1 MCRVVV
7 GVLVIEG
14 GGGGGGDGLG
24 GSFGDMGMTLGG
36 VGIGT
41 EGFGW
46 MFGLRRSW

>member
-1 MCRVVV
+1 MYRVVV
-7 GVLVIEG
+7 VVSVME
-14 GGGGGGDGLG
+14 GGGGGDGLG